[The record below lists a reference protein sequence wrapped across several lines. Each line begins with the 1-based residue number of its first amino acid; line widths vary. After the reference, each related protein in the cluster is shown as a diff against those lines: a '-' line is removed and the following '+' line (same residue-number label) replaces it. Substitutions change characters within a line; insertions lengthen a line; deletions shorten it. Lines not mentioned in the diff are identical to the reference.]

1 MKKTEDIKSARDQ
14 LLLSQEEFAR
24 VFEVSPRTV
33 IRWESGQSVPQ
44 GAAAK
49 KLQTLFELLAN
60 NQTLR
65 EIREVAKRSDG
76 TEILRSLI
84 NQPGGNTSLD
94 RISIDSARLL
104 SGAGVGAGSWGL
116 LPALGTLVGGA
127 TSLWG
132 AYKILKKA
140 YEGNPAVVGALPSGQ
155 FKCAVCGKQEKAEL
169 LHCTGM
175 LADGPPC
182 TFVVCKGCI
191 YSSKDPH
198 TKLSPTCNRID
209 VPAFEPVE
217 D

>member
-65 EIREVAKRSDG
+65 EIKEVAKRSDG
-76 TEILRSLI
+76 TEILRSMI
-84 NQPGGNTSLD
+84 NQPGGNVSLD
-94 RISIDSARLL
+94 ALSIGSARLL
-104 SGAGVGAGSWGL
+104 SGGGSGSWGM

-140 YEGNPAVVGALPSGQ
+140 YEGNASAAGALTLPQ

-175 LADGPPC
+175 LADGNPC
-182 TFVVCKGCI
+182 IFVVCKGCI

-198 TKLSPTCNRID
+198 TKVSPTCNRID
-209 VPAFEPVE
+209 IPAFEPVE